1 MSGAEVQVVTQKMPN
16 FIIAGAMRSG
26 TTSMA
31 RWLGDHPDVFMA
43 EIKEVHYFDRQYD
56 RGPDWYGSHF
66 EGAKDEKA
74 IGEATPNYLYNEE
87 ALARISQDVP
97 SVSLVIILR
106 DPIDRA
112 YSHYHHRLARG
123 GEWLS
128 FEEAIEVEPERLRS
142 ENEEWRA
149 NFSYV
154 DRGRYARQLNRLLRL
169 FPRDAVLVQLFEDLR
184 EDPISTFRTVTE
196 FLGVD
201 PTVVPERVGR
211 QINGY
216 QGFRSNAVRRLSRRL
231 PPLLRNVVG
240 RANRIDSDGYP
251 PMSNSERA
259 RLVDL
264 YADERAELERIIGR
278 DLTVWA

>member
-1 MSGAEVQVVTQKMPN
+1 MTQKMPN

-123 GEWLS
+123 AEWLS

-211 QINGY
+211 QINSY

-231 PPLLRNVVG
+231 PPLLQNVVG

-251 PMSNSERA
+251 PMSNSARA